1 MFGKNVKRPT
11 NKIHSLS
18 ILFIYPIFMQ
28 KIILTV
34 FSILIFGN
42 VLTAQR
48 TWSLEKCIQHV
59 QQSNTTTMRYANFEV
74 EKNKIILERTEA
86 ERQPNLGF
94 STNLGLNLGRTI
106 DPSTNE
112 FGNSSTVYNSFRLES
127 NYTLYDGNQTKKRI
141 EKSGLAVQSAQ
152 AYADQLSKDLSLRV
166 LQAYLTIL
174 MAEEQL
180 ANAKKNLSQT
190 ESWMR
195 QTKNLVNAG
204 LQSSADLRNV
214 EIQEARDEQKIIDR
228 QNYLDRSYVALKQ
241 ILEIDPSLS
250 LKIERPKKITQ
261 PGESINKLSFKKIYS
276 KALKTQPS
284 VDGGELELKSLKLDK
299 DIALAEKKPLVSL
312 FGGIWT
318 NYSSGIKE
326 LDNSNTFLDTIASPY
341 VVLIEDPAD
350 YVPASEIITNGF
362 ELKNKRYFSQIGEN
376 FGYGVGVN
384 VYVPILDKK
393 ASKLNAEIARVNY
406 RQKQEENIQFKQQ
419 LRTDIQNAISDVQA
433 AVKKLA
439 AAEKT
444 LTLLEASIVSMKNK
458 LSLGN
463 INAFEYKTIL
473 NDRDS
478 AEIELVLA
486 KYEFILK
493 KMIVEFYEGK
503 KLTL

>member
-1 MFGKNVKRPT
+1 
-11 NKIHSLS
+11 
-18 ILFIYPIFMQ
+18 MQ
-28 KIILTV
+28 KITLTV
-34 FSILIFGN
+34 FSILFFGN

-59 QQSNTTTMRYANFEV
+59 QQSNVTSLRHANLEV
-74 EKNKIILERTEA
+74 AKNKIVLERTEA
-86 ERQPNLGF
+86 ERQPDLGF
-94 STNLGLNLGRTI
+94 STNIGLNLGRTI

-112 FGNSSTVYNSFRLES
+112 FGNSSTLYNSFRLES

-141 EKSGLAVQSAQ
+141 EKSSLAVQSAQ
-152 AYADQLSKDLSLRV
+152 ADADQLAKDLSLSV

-180 ANAKKNLSQT
+180 SNAKKNLSQT

-204 LQSSADLRNV
+204 LQSSADMRNV
-214 EIQEARDEQKIIDR
+214 EIQKARDEQKIIDR
-228 QNYLDRSYVALKQ
+228 QNYLDRSYVALKL

-250 LKIERPKKITQ
+250 LKIVKPKKIAQPDESIQNLSFRSIYAKALRTQ
-261 PGESINKLSFKKIYS
+261 PGVE
-276 KALKTQPS
+276 
-284 VDGGELELKSLKLDK
+284 GGELELKSLKLDK
-299 DIALAEKKPLVSL
+299 AIALTEKKPTVSL
-312 FGGIWT
+312 FGGVWT
-318 NYSSGIKE
+318 NYSSAITE
-326 LDNSNTFLDTIASPY
+326 FDESNIFLDTIGSTYFVSIPGPD
-341 VVLIEDPAD
+341 ID
-350 YVPASEIITNGF
+350 VPASQIVEVGG
-362 ELKNKRYFSQIGEN
+362 ELKNKKYLNQVGDN
-376 FGYGVGVN
+376 LGYGVGVN

-393 ASKLNAEIARVNY
+393 SSKLNAEIAQINY

-419 LRTDIQNAISDVQA
+419 LRTDIQNAIADVKA
-433 AVKKLA
+433 AVKKLE

-503 KLTL
+503 KLKL

>member
-1 MFGKNVKRPT
+1 
-11 NKIHSLS
+11 
-18 ILFIYPIFMQ
+18 MQ
-28 KIILTV
+28 KITLTV
-34 FSILIFGN
+34 CSILIFGN

-48 TWSLEKCIQHV
+48 IWSLEKCIQHV
-59 QQSNTTTMRYANFEV
+59 QQSNTTTMRHANLEV

-86 ERQPNLGF
+86 ERQPSLGF
-94 STNLGLNLGRTI
+94 STRLGLNLGRTI

-112 FGNSSTVYNSFRLES
+112 FRNSSTLFNSFGLES

-141 EKSGLAVQSAQ
+141 EKSGLGVQSAQ
-152 AYADQLSKDLSLRV
+152 ADANQLSKDLSLLV

-180 ANAKKNLSQT
+180 SNAKKNLSQT

-195 QTKNLVNAG
+195 QAKNLVNAG
-204 LQSSADLRNV
+204 LQSPADLRNV
-214 EIQEARDEQKIIDR
+214 EIQEARDEEKIIDR
-228 QNYLDRSYVALKQ
+228 QNYLDRSYVALKLV
-241 ILEIDPSLS
+241 LEIDPSLS
-250 LKIERPKKITQ
+250 LKIERPKKIAQ
-261 PGESINKLSFKKIYS
+261 PDESIKNLSFNKIYS
-276 KALKTQPS
+276 KALRTQPG
-284 VDGGELELKSLKLDK
+284 VDGGELELKSIKLDK
-299 DIALAEKKPLVSL
+299 AIALAEKKPLVSL
-312 FGGIWT
+312 YGGVWT
-318 NYSSGIKE
+318 NYSSGISDFSKP
-326 LDNSNTFLDTIASPY
+326 DTSNIMDVSFTEE
-341 VVLIEDPAD
+341 VLLENEGLVDLTRFGQEGIEYP
-350 YVPASEIITNGF
+350 S
-362 ELKNKRYFSQIGEN
+362 KKYFSQIGEN

-393 ASKLNAEIARVNY
+393 ASKLNAEIAQVNY

-419 LRTDIQNAISDVQA
+419 LRTNIQNAILDVQA
-433 AVKKLA
+433 AAKKLE

-503 KLTL
+503 KLKL

>member
-1 MFGKNVKRPT
+1 
-11 NKIHSLS
+11 
-18 ILFIYPIFMQ
+18 MQ
-28 KIILTV
+28 KITLTV

-59 QQSNTTTMRYANFEV
+59 QQSNTTSMRHANFEV

-86 ERQPNLGF
+86 ERQPDLGF

-112 FGNSSTVYNSFRLES
+112 FGNSSTLYNSFRLES

-152 AYADQLSKDLSLRV
+152 ADADQLSKDLSLRV

-180 ANAKKNLSQT
+180 SNAKKNLSQT
-190 ESWMR
+190 EAWMR
-195 QTKNLVNAG
+195 QAKNLVNAG

-214 EIQEARDEQKIIDR
+214 EIQKARDEQKIIDR

-241 ILEIDPSLS
+241 ILELDPSLS
-250 LKIERPKKITQ
+250 LKIERPKKVAQ
-261 PGESINKLSFKKIYS
+261 PDESINKLSFKSIYA
-276 KALKTQPS
+276 KALKTQPG
-284 VDGGELELKSLKLDK
+284 VDGGELELKSIKLDK
-299 DIALAEKKPLVSL
+299 DIALAEKKPSVSL

-318 NYSSGIKE
+318 NYSSGIADFSKPDTSNIMDVSFTEEVFLENEGLIDLTRFGKE
-326 LDNSNTFLDTIASPY
+326 GTVYPTQS
-341 VVLIEDPAD
+341 
-350 YVPASEIITNGF
+350 
-362 ELKNKRYFSQIGEN
+362 YFSQIGDN

-393 ASKLNAEIARVNY
+393 ASKLNAEIAQVNY

-419 LRTDIQNAISDVQA
+419 LRTDIQNAILDVQA
-433 AVKKLA
+433 AAKKLE

-503 KLTL
+503 KLKL

>member
-1 MFGKNVKRPT
+1 
-11 NKIHSLS
+11 
-18 ILFIYPIFMQ
+18 MQ
-28 KIILTV
+28 KITLTV
-34 FSILIFGN
+34 CSILIFGN

-59 QQSNTTTMRYANFEV
+59 QQSNTTTMRHANLEV
-74 EKNKIILERTEA
+74 AKNKIILERTEA
-86 ERQPNLGF
+86 ERQPDLGF

-112 FGNSSTVYNSFRLES
+112 FGNSSTLYNSFRLES

-141 EKSGLAVQSAQ
+141 EKSSLSVQSAQ
-152 AYADQLSKDLSLRV
+152 ANADQLSKDLSLRV

-180 ANAKKNLSQT
+180 SNAKKNLSQT

-195 QTKNLVNAG
+195 QAKNLVNAG
-204 LQSSADLRNV
+204 LQSKADLRNV
-214 EIQEARDEQKIIDR
+214 EIQKARDEEKIIDR
-228 QNYLDRSYVALKQ
+228 QNYLDRSYVALKL
-241 ILEIDPSLS
+241 ILELDPSQS
-250 LKIERPKKITQ
+250 LKIEKPKKITQ
-261 PGESINKLSFKKIYS
+261 PDESINKLSYKSIYA
-276 KALKTQPS
+276 KALKTQPG

-299 DIALAEKKPLVSL
+299 AIALAEKKPSVNL

-318 NYSSGIKE
+318 NYSSRITE
-326 LDNSNTFLDTIASPY
+326 PDFSNVFLDTILSTVRIPELDDNELEFINFEQAG
-341 VVLIEDPAD
+341 V
-350 YVPASEIITNGF
+350 
-362 ELKNKRYFSQIGEN
+362 ELKNKRYFNQVGDN

-384 VYVPILDKK
+384 LYLPILDKK
-393 ASKLNAEIARVNY
+393 ASKLNAEIAQVNY
-406 RQKQEENIQFKQQ
+406 RQKQEENIQFKQE
-419 LRTDIQNAISDVQA
+419 LRTNIQNAISDVQA
-433 AVKKLA
+433 AAKKLE

-478 AEIELVLA
+478 AEIQLVLA

-503 KLTL
+503 KLRL

>member
-1 MFGKNVKRPT
+1 
-11 NKIHSLS
+11 
-18 ILFIYPIFMQ
+18 MQ

-34 FSILIFGN
+34 FSILILGN

-48 TWSLEKCIQHV
+48 VWSLEKCIQHV
-59 QQSNTTTMRYANFEV
+59 QQNNTTTMRYANFEV

-127 NYTLYDGNQTKKRI
+127 NYTLYDGNKTKKRI
-141 EKSGLAVQSAQ
+141 EKSDLAVQSAQ

-204 LQSSADLRNV
+204 LQSRADLRNV
-214 EIQEARDEQKIIDR
+214 EIQEARDEQRIIDR

-250 LKIERPKKITQ
+250 LKIERPEKITQ
-261 PGESINKLSFKKIYS
+261 PGESINKLSFKNIYS
-276 KALKTQPS
+276 KALRTQPS

-318 NYSSGIKE
+318 NYSSGITDFTKPDSSNIVD
-326 LDNSNTFLDTIASPY
+326 LSNTQE
-341 VVLIEDPAD
+341 VLLESQGLVDLTTFSQTGVTYP
-350 YVPASEIITNGF
+350 TQ
-362 ELKNKRYFSQIGEN
+362 KYFSQIGGN

-419 LRTDIQNAISDVQA
+419 LRTDIQNAILDVQA

-444 LTLLEASIVSMKNK
+444 LTLLEASIISMKNK

>member
-1 MFGKNVKRPT
+1 
-11 NKIHSLS
+11 
-18 ILFIYPIFMQ
+18 MQ
-28 KIILTV
+28 KITLTV
-34 FSILIFGN
+34 FSILFFGN
-42 VLTAQR
+42 VLSAQR

-59 QQSNTTTMRYANFEV
+59 QQNNVTSLRHANLEV
-74 EKNKIILERTEA
+74 EKNKIVLERTEA

-112 FGNSSTVYNSFRLES
+112 FGNSSTLYNSFQLES
-127 NYTLYDGNQTKKRI
+127 NYTLYDGNQTNKKI
-141 EKSGLAVQSAQ
+141 EKSSLAVQSSQ
-152 AYADQLSKDLSLRV
+152 AVVDQLSKDLSLRV

-180 ANAKKNLSQT
+180 SNARKNLSQT

-204 LQSSADLRNV
+204 LQSSADMRNV
-214 EIQEARDEQKIIDR
+214 EIQKARDEQKIIDR
-228 QNYLDRSYVALKQ
+228 QNYLDRSYVALKS

-250 LKIERPKKITQ
+250 LKIEKPKKIAE
-261 PGESINKLSFKKIYS
+261 PDESINNLSFKSIYA
-276 KALKTQPS
+276 KALKTQPG
-284 VDGGELELKSLKLDK
+284 VDGGEIELKSLKLDK
-299 DIALAEKKPLVSL
+299 VIALAEKKPLVSL

-318 NYSSGIKE
+318 NYSSGIME
-326 LDNSNTFLDTIASPY
+326 LDDSNTFLDTIATPY
-341 VVLIEDPAD
+341 FVSIPGPDIDA
-350 YVPASEIITNGF
+350 PASEIIETGY
-362 ELKNKRYFSQIGEN
+362 ELRNKKYFSQIGDN

-393 ASKLNAEIARVNY
+393 ASKLNAEIAQINY
-406 RQKQEENIQFKQQ
+406 LQKQEENVQFKQQ
-419 LRTDIQNAISDVQA
+419 LRANIQNAIADVKA
-433 AVKKLA
+433 AAQKLE

-493 KMIVEFYEGK
+493 KMIVEFYQGK
-503 KLTL
+503 KLKL

>member
-1 MFGKNVKRPT
+1 MQ
-11 NKIHSLS
+11 KITLTVLS
-18 ILFIYPIFMQ
+18 ILF
-28 KIILTV
+28 L
-34 FSILIFGN
+34 GN

-59 QQSNTTTMRYANFEV
+59 QQNNTTSLRHANLEV

-86 ERQPNLGF
+86 ERQPDLGF
-94 STNLGLNLGRTI
+94 STNIGLNLGRTI
-106 DPSTNE
+106 DPTTNDFRNASTL
-112 FGNSSTVYNSFRLES
+112 YNSFRLES

-141 EKSGLAVQSAQ
+141 EKSSLAVQSAQ
-152 AYADQLSKDLSLRV
+152 ADADQLAKDLSLRV

-180 ANAKKNLSQT
+180 SNAKKNLSQT

-204 LQSSADLRNV
+204 IQSPADLGNV
-214 EIQEARDEQKIIDR
+214 EIQIARDEQKIIDR

-241 ILEIDPSLS
+241 ILELDPSQS

-261 PGESINKLSFKKIYS
+261 PDESIKNLSFNSIYAR
-276 KALKTQPS
+276 ALKTQPS
-284 VDGGELELKSLKLDK
+284 VDGGEIELKSLKLDK

-318 NYSSGIKE
+318 NYSSGIME
-326 LDNSNTFLDTIASPY
+326 LNDSNTFLDTIISPY
-341 VVLIEDPAD
+341 FVSIPGPDID
-350 YVPASEIITNGF
+350 VPASEIIESGF
-362 ELKNKRYFSQIGEN
+362 ELKNKRYLSQVGDN
-376 FGYGVGVN
+376 LGYGVGVN
-384 VYVPILDKK
+384 VYVPILDRKS
-393 ASKLNAEIARVNY
+393 SKLNAEIAQVNY

-419 LRTDIQNAISDVQA
+419 LRTDIQNAILDVQA
-433 AVKKLA
+433 AAKKLE

-503 KLTL
+503 KLKL

>member
-1 MFGKNVKRPT
+1 
-11 NKIHSLS
+11 
-18 ILFIYPIFMQ
+18 MQ
-28 KIILTV
+28 KITLTV
-34 FSILIFGN
+34 FSILFLGN

-59 QQSNTTTMRYANFEV
+59 QQNNVTSLRHANLEV

-86 ERQPNLGF
+86 ERQPDLGF

-112 FGNSSTVYNSFRLES
+112 FGNTSTLYNSFRLES

-141 EKSGLAVQSAQ
+141 EKSSIAVQSAQ
-152 AYADQLSKDLSLRV
+152 ADAAQLSKDISLRV

-180 ANAKKNLSQT
+180 SNAKKNLSQT

-204 LQSSADLRNV
+204 LQSPADMRNV
-214 EIQEARDEQKIIDR
+214 EIQKARDEQKIIDR
-228 QNYLDRSYVALKQ
+228 QNYLDRSYVALKL

-250 LKIERPKKITQ
+250 LKIVRPKKVAQ
-261 PGESINKLSFKKIYS
+261 PDESIQKLSFKSIYA
-276 KALKTQPS
+276 KALRTQPG
-284 VDGGELELKSLKLDK
+284 VEGGELALKSLKLDK
-299 DIALAEKKPLVSL
+299 TIALAEKKPTVSL
-312 FGGIWT
+312 FGGVWT
-318 NYSSGIKE
+318 NYSSGIME
-326 LDNSNTFLDTIASPY
+326 FDDSNTFLDTIGTSYFVSIPGPD
-341 VVLIEDPAD
+341 ID
-350 YVPASEIITNGF
+350 VPASQIVELGG
-362 ELKNKRYFSQIGEN
+362 ELKNKKYFNQVGDN
-376 FGYGVGVN
+376 LGYGVGVN
-384 VYVPILDKK
+384 IYVPILDKK
-393 ASKLNAEIARVNY
+393 ASKLNAEIAQVNF
-406 RQKQEENIQFKQQ
+406 RQQQEENIQFKQQ
-419 LRTDIQNAISDVQA
+419 LRTEIQNAIADVQA
-433 AVKKLA
+433 AAKKLE

-463 INAFEYKTIL
+463 INAFEYKTII

-478 AEIELVLA
+478 AEIEVVLA

-503 KLTL
+503 RLKL

>member
-1 MFGKNVKRPT
+1 
-11 NKIHSLS
+11 
-18 ILFIYPIFMQ
+18 MQ
-28 KIILTV
+28 KITLTI
-34 FSILIFGN
+34 FSIFIFGN

-59 QQSNTTTMRYANFEV
+59 QQSNTTTMRYANLEV

-86 ERQPNLGF
+86 ERQPDLGF
-94 STNLGLNLGRTI
+94 ATNLGLNLGRTI

-112 FGNSSTVYNSFRLES
+112 FGNSSTLYNNIRLES

-141 EKSGLAVQSAQ
+141 EKSSLAVQSAQ
-152 AYADQLSKDLSLRV
+152 ADVDQLSKDLSLRV

-180 ANAKKNLSQT
+180 SNAKKNLSQT

-204 LQSSADLRNV
+204 LQSGADLRNV
-214 EIQEARDEQKIIDR
+214 EIQKARDEQKIIDR

-241 ILEIDPSLS
+241 ILEIDPSIS
-250 LKIERPKKITQ
+250 LKIEKPKKVAQ
-261 PGESINKLSFKKIYS
+261 PGKSINQLSFKKIYS

-284 VDGGELELKSLKLDK
+284 VDGGELELESLKLDK
-299 DIALAEKKPLVSL
+299 AIALAEKKPSVSL

-326 LDNSNTFLDTIASPY
+326 LDFSNSFTDTVATSFIA
-341 VVLIEDPAD
+341 DPED
-350 YVPASEIITNGF
+350 YVDVSEIIENGVV
-362 ELKNKRYFSQIGEN
+362 LKNKSYFSQIGQN

-384 VYVPILDKK
+384 VYVPILDRK
-393 ASKLNAEIARVNY
+393 ASKLNAEIAQVNY

-433 AVKKLA
+433 AAKKLA

-503 KLTL
+503 KLRL

>member
-1 MFGKNVKRPT
+1 
-11 NKIHSLS
+11 
-18 ILFIYPIFMQ
+18 MQ
-28 KIILTV
+28 KITLTV
-34 FSILIFGN
+34 FSILILGN

-48 TWSLEKCIQHV
+48 TWSLERCIQHV
-59 QQSNTTTMRYANFEV
+59 RQNNTTTMRHANLEV
-74 EKNKIILERTEA
+74 EKNKIILERTKA
-86 ERQPNLGF
+86 ERQPNLGI

-112 FGNSSTVYNSFRLES
+112 FRNSSTLYNSFRLES
-127 NYTLYDGNQTKKRI
+127 NYTLYDGNQTKTRI
-141 EKSGLAVQSAQ
+141 EKSSLAVQSSQ
-152 AYADQLSKDLSLRV
+152 ADADQLSKNLSLRV

-180 ANAKKNLSQT
+180 ANAKKNFSQT

-214 EIQEARDEQKIIDR
+214 EIQKARDEQKIIDR

-250 LKIERPKKITQ
+250 LKIKKPKKVVQ
-261 PGESINKLSFKKIYS
+261 PDESTNNLSFKGIYA
-276 KALKTQPS
+276 KALKTQPG
-284 VDGGELELKSLKLDK
+284 VEGGELKLKSLKLDK
-299 DIALAEKKPLVSL
+299 AIALAEKKPSVSL

-318 NYSSGIKE
+318 NYSSRITE
-326 LDNSNTFLDTIASPY
+326 LDYSNSFLDTVASNLIAFVPQP
-341 VVLIEDPAD
+341 EPGD
-350 YVPASEIITNGF
+350 YTDVSEIIDNGV
-362 ELKNKRYFSQIGEN
+362 ELKNKKYFNQVGDN
-376 FGYGVGVN
+376 FGYGVSVN
-384 VYVPILDKK
+384 VYVPILDRKS
-393 ASKLNAEIARVNY
+393 AKLNAEIARVNF

-419 LRTDIQNAISDVQA
+419 LRTDIQNAIADVKA
-433 AVKKLA
+433 AAKKLE

-444 LTLLEASIVSMKNK
+444 LILLEASIVSMRNK

-463 INAFEYKTIL
+463 INAFEYKTII

>member
-1 MFGKNVKRPT
+1 
-11 NKIHSLS
+11 
-18 ILFIYPIFMQ
+18 MQ
-28 KIILTV
+28 KITLTV
-34 FSILIFGN
+34 FSILLFGN

-59 QQSNTTTMRYANFEV
+59 QQSNVTSLRYANLEV
-74 EKNKIILERTEA
+74 AKNKIILERTEA
-86 ERQPNLGF
+86 ERQPDLGF

-112 FGNSSTVYNSFRLES
+112 FGNSSTLYNSFRLES

-141 EKSGLAVQSAQ
+141 EKSSLAVQSSQ
-152 AYADQLSKDLSLRV
+152 ADADQLSKDLSLRV

-180 ANAKKNLSQT
+180 SNAKKNLSQT

-204 LQSSADLRNV
+204 LQSLADMRNV
-214 EIQEARDEQKIIDR
+214 EIQKSRDEQKIIDR
-228 QNYLDRSYVALKQ
+228 QNYLDRSYVALKS

-261 PGESINKLSFKKIYS
+261 PDESINNLSFKSIYA

-284 VDGGELELKSLKLDK
+284 VDGGELKLKSLKLDK
-299 DIALAEKKPLVSL
+299 EIALTEKKPSVSL

-318 NYSSGIKE
+318 NYSSRIM
-326 LDNSNTFLDTIASPY
+326 DFTNPDTSNITAVGFTEEVFLENEGLVDLTTFSQEGVTYPSQ
-341 VVLIEDPAD
+341 
-350 YVPASEIITNGF
+350 
-362 ELKNKRYFSQIGEN
+362 KYFSQIGDN

-393 ASKLNAEIARVNY
+393 ASKLNAEIAQINY

-433 AVKKLA
+433 ASKKLE

-503 KLTL
+503 KLKL

>member
-1 MFGKNVKRPT
+1 
-11 NKIHSLS
+11 
-18 ILFIYPIFMQ
+18 MQ
-28 KIILTV
+28 KITLTV
-34 FSILIFGN
+34 FSILFLGN
-42 VLTAQR
+42 MLTAQR

-59 QQSNTTTMRYANFEV
+59 QQSNTTTMRYANLEV
-74 EKNKIILERTEA
+74 EKNKIVLERTEA
-86 ERQPNLGF
+86 ERQPDLGF

-112 FGNSSTVYNSFRLES
+112 FGNASTLYNSFRLES

-152 AYADQLSKDLSLRV
+152 ADADQLSKDLSLRV

-180 ANAKKNLSQT
+180 SNAKKNLSQT
-190 ESWMR
+190 ESWLR
-195 QTKNLVNAG
+195 QSKNLVNAG

-214 EIQEARDEQKIIDR
+214 EIQKARDEGKIIDR
-228 QNYLDRSYVALKQ
+228 QNYLDRSYVALKL
-241 ILEIDPSLS
+241 ILELDPSLS
-250 LKIERPKKITQ
+250 LKIEKPKKVAQ
-261 PGESINKLSFKKIYS
+261 PDDSINKLSFKKIYS

-284 VDGGELELKSLKLDK
+284 VEGGELELKSIKLDK
-299 DIALAEKKPLVSL
+299 DIALAEKKPSVSL
-312 FGGIWT
+312 FGGIWS
-318 NYSSGIKE
+318 NYSSGITE
-326 LDNSNTFLDTIASPY
+326 FDDSNTFFDTIGTSYFVSIPGPD
-341 VVLIEDPAD
+341 ID
-350 YVPASEIITNGF
+350 VPASQIVEVGG
-362 ELKNKRYFSQIGEN
+362 EVKNKKYFSQVGDN

-393 ASKLNAEIARVNY
+393 ASKLNAEIAQVNY

-419 LRTDIQNAISDVQA
+419 LRTDIQNAILDVQA
-433 AVKKLA
+433 AAKKLE

-478 AEIELVLA
+478 AEIQLVLA

-503 KLTL
+503 KLRL